1 MRRAKSLRIGVHH
14 ANAVVWEPVQHNR
27 TRLIRDDV
35 HAALVDVSRAGE
47 YPSVRLE
54 RVRALERKRIR
65 ARVPRPRDR
74 APLERQ
80 RDAFARAVRKRGA
93 GDVRVVVDAAAC

>member
-1 MRRAKSLRIGVHH
+1 MSGLKLWRGRRDTYAGQRNSLRIGVHH

-54 RVRALERKRIR
+54 RVRALER
-65 ARVPRPRDR
+65 
-74 APLERQ
+74 Q